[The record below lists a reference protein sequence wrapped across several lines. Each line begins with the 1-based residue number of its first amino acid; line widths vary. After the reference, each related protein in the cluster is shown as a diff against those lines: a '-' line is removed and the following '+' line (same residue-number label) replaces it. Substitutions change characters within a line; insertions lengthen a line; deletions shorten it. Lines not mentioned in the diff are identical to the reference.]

1 MGKFISY
8 KRLKKIIKEEKN
20 TGKRIVLTGGCF
32 DILHR
37 GHLYLLKKAKEYGD
51 ILIVNIVN
59 DKRVKIYKG
68 EKRPIN
74 TAFRRVTLVSKLE
87 MVNYA
92 TVHPSIRKGP
102 TTELAL
108 LIKPDIMVQFEGKWK
123 SQDSKRLEKLLG
135 YGVELK
141 SVKNSPFKISTTKII
156 DDIIKDY
163 GNPCMIH
170 K

>member
-8 KRLKKIIKEEKN
+8 KKLKEIIKEEKN

-37 GHLYLLKKAKEYGD
+37 GHIYLLKKAKEYGD
-51 ILIVNIVN
+51 VLVVNVVN
-59 DKRVKIYKG
+59 DERIKMYKG

-74 TAFRRVTLVSKLE
+74 IAFRRAILVSKLE
-87 MVNYA
+87 MVDYA
-92 TVHPSIRKGP
+92 TIHPSIKKGP

-108 LIKPDIMVQFEGKWK
+108 LIRPDVIAQSEGKWK

-135 YGVELK
+135 YGVGLK
-141 SVKNSPFKISTTKII
+141 SVKKSPFKISTTKII
-156 DDIIKDY
+156 EEIVKR
-163 GNPCMIH
+163 
-170 K
+170 

>member
-8 KRLKKIIKEEKN
+8 KKLKEIIKEEKN

-37 GHLYLLKKAKEYGD
+37 GHIYLLKKAKEYGD
-51 ILIVNIVN
+51 VLVVNVVN
-59 DKRVKIYKG
+59 DERIKMYKG

-74 TAFRRVTLVSKLE
+74 IAFRRAILVSKLE
-87 MVNYA
+87 MVDYA
-92 TVHPSIRKGP
+92 TIHPSIKKGP

-108 LIKPDIMVQFEGKWK
+108 LIRPDVIAQSEGKWK

-135 YGVELK
+135 YGVGLK
-141 SVKNSPFKISTTKII
+141 SVKESPFKISTTKII
-156 DDIIKDY
+156 EEIVKR
-163 GNPCMIH
+163 
-170 K
+170 

>member
-8 KRLKKIIKEEKN
+8 KKLREIIKEEKN

-37 GHLYLLKKAKEYGD
+37 GHIYLLKKAKEYGD
-51 ILIVNIVN
+51 VLVVNVVN
-59 DKRVKIYKG
+59 DERIKMYKG

-74 TAFRRVTLVSKLE
+74 IAFRRAILVSKLE
-87 MVNYA
+87 MVDYA
-92 TVHPSIRKGP
+92 TIHPSIKKGP

-108 LIKPDIMVQFEGKWK
+108 LIRPDVIAQSEGKWK

-135 YGVELK
+135 YGVGLK
-141 SVKNSPFKISTTKII
+141 SVKKSPFKISTTKII
-156 DDIIKDY
+156 EEIVKR
-163 GNPCMIH
+163 
-170 K
+170 

>member
-8 KRLKKIIKEEKN
+8 KKLREIIKGEKN

-37 GHLYLLKKAKEYGD
+37 GHIYLLKKAKEYGD
-51 ILIVNIVN
+51 VLVVNVVN
-59 DKRVKIYKG
+59 DERIKMYKG

-74 TAFRRVTLVSKLE
+74 IAFRRAILVSKLE
-87 MVNYA
+87 MVDYA
-92 TVHPSIRKGP
+92 TIHPSIKKGP

-108 LIKPDIMVQFEGKWK
+108 LIRPDVMAQSEGKWK

-135 YGVELK
+135 YGVGLK
-141 SVKNSPFKISTTKII
+141 SVKKSPFKISTTKII
-156 DDIIKDY
+156 EEIVKR
-163 GNPCMIH
+163 
-170 K
+170 